1 MKKESHYG
9 LGSEPREREETDM
22 IYTSQR
28 KSTCI
33 NVTVN
38 ILFYDLFVNRDAY
51 LITMKQERKPVK
63 VIAVHFG
70 LK

>member
-28 KSTCI
+28 KSTY
-33 NVTVN
+33 TVN
-38 ILFYDLFVNRDAY
+38 TRFYDSFVNRDVD
-51 LITMKQERKPVK
+51 LITMKQEKEKPVK